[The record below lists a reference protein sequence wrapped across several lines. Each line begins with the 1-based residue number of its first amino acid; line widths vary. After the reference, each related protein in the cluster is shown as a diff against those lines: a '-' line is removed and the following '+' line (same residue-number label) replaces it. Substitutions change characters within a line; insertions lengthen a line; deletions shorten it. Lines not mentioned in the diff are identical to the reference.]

1 MLVNE
6 YETTLVLRPELAGDA
21 IESTLDRVR
30 DSVKKMDGTLLEINH
45 WGRKKLAYPIEKQT
59 RGIYVHT
66 HYLGKDNLVAEVER
80 NLRISDSVMRYLTIR
95 MEQGITATDRE
106 VSDYVAPEYGA
117 DAVEED
123 ADSGRTSRRD
133 YDGDRPSRRDHDSD
147 RPSRKEAAPVE
158 AATKEAAPV
167 EAAAKEA
174 APVEAAAKEA
184 APVEAEVATKESP
197 VAEAEAPAEKEE
209 A

>member
-21 IESTLDRVR
+21 IESALDRVR

-59 RGIYVHT
+59 RGVYVHT

-95 MEQGITATDRE
+95 MEQGIIAEDRE
-106 VSDYVAPEYGA
+106 VRDYVAPEYGA
-117 DAVEED
+117 DAEEE
-123 ADSGRTSRRD
+123 T
-133 YDGDRPSRRDHDSD
+133 DGPRVRLTDGPLKHTPS
-147 RPSRKEAAPVE
+147 PPV
-158 AATKEAAPV
+158 
-167 EAAAKEA
+167 
-174 APVEAAAKEA
+174 
-184 APVEAEVATKESP
+184 SH
-197 VAEAEAPAEKEE
+197 
-209 A
+209 

>member
-59 RGIYVHT
+59 RGVYVHT

-95 MEQGITATDRE
+95 MEQGIIAEDRE
-106 VSDYVAPEYGA
+106 VRDYVAPEYGA
-117 DAVEED
+117 DAEEETD
-123 ADSGRTSRRD
+123 GGRSSRSE
-133 YDGDRPSRRDHDSD
+133 DGGRPSRSEAA
-147 RPSRKEAAPVE
+147 PAKAEAAPAKAEAAPAEAAPAEAAPVE
-158 AATKEAAPV
+158 AAPV
-167 EAAAKEA
+167 EAASEESPATEET
-174 APVEAAAKEA
+174 P
-184 APVEAEVATKESP
+184 TKEG
-197 VAEAEAPAEKEE
+197 EA
-209 A
+209 

>member
-59 RGIYVHT
+59 RGVYVHT

-80 NLRISDSVMRYLTIR
+80 NLRISDAVMRYLTIR
-95 MEQGITATDRE
+95 IEQGITATERE
-106 VSDYVAPEYGA
+106 VRDYVAPEYGT
-117 DAVEED
+117 DNGEEETV
-123 ADSGRTSRRD
+123 DS
-133 YDGDRPSRRDHDSD
+133 RPSKS
-147 RPSRKEAAPVE
+147 EAAP
-158 AATKEAAPV
+158 AEAAP
-167 EAAAKEA
+167 
-174 APVEAAAKEA
+174 
-184 APVEAEVATKESP
+184 AEVAPADVASDESP
-197 VAEAEAPAEKEE
+197 ASEDKTPEEKVEA
-209 A
+209 

>member
-59 RGIYVHT
+59 RGVYVHT

-95 MEQGITATDRE
+95 MEQGIIAEDRE
-106 VSDYVAPEYGA
+106 VRDYVAPENGA
-117 DAVEED
+117 DAEEETD
-123 ADSGRTSRRD
+123 GGRSSRSE
-133 YDGDRPSRRDHDSD
+133 DGGRPSRSEAA
-147 RPSRKEAAPVE
+147 PAKAEAAPAEAAPVE
-158 AATKEAAPV
+158 AASEESPATEEETPTKEG
-167 EAAAKEA
+167 EA
-174 APVEAAAKEA
+174 
-184 APVEAEVATKESP
+184 
-197 VAEAEAPAEKEE
+197 
-209 A
+209 